1 MMIWPAPGFCRVQFL
16 LPGEHPNLPVSCIF
30 RAGLAAHP
38 RSSLGLNRQSRHRGE
53 ARSMA
58 QERQEQCRNKRSICS
73 SGERSGEKQS
83 FWIVNRRLSHWRPG
97 PESNRRTRICRL
109 KPSCPSMSTVVQKT
123 HHFRRILAIY
133 RYSLSAPVHW
143 SSPTIGCRVGNDV
156 GKEMVFLSTP
166 EFEWDGATPQKTC

>member
-1 MMIWPAPGFCRVQFL
+1 MISHRANRIRSRIALARNRGRRRSNFGPAGIYQGGSMLAMIWPARGFCRVQFL

-30 RAGLAAHP
+30 RAGLAGHP

-58 QERQEQCRNKRSICS
+58 QERQEECRNKRSICS

-97 PESNRRTRICRL
+97 PESNRRTRICSPL
-109 KPSCPSMSTVVQKT
+109 HGHSATGPEAAGSGGS
-123 HHFRRILAIY
+123 RR
-133 RYSLSAPVHW
+133 
-143 SSPTIGCRVGNDV
+143 GGRVWRAHV
-156 GKEMVFLSTP
+156 
-166 EFEWDGATPQKTC
+166 